1 LARFVKGDV
10 VVPFPFSDLTQ
21 AKRRPSSVVAV
32 LSGDD
37 LILCQITSRAVTD
50 EYAVVIESDD
60 FSSGGLR
67 QSSNVRPNR
76 LFTADKQI
84 ILYKAGQLKLEKM
97 NEVIT
102 RIVEILQQCVVIRL
116 LTQDDE
122 LQFNKSVEIFRKH
135 DVFIPDTVILENWRA
150 TPSTD
155 YR

>member
-1 LARFVKGDV
+1 MARFVKGDVV

-21 AKRRPSSVVAV
+21 AKRRPALVVAV

-50 EYAVVIESDD
+50 EYAVVIESND

-84 ILYKAGQLKLEKM
+84 ILYKAGQLKLEKI
-97 NEVIT
+97 NEVIAT
-102 RIVEILQQCVVIRL
+102 IVEILQQ
-116 LTQDDE
+116 
-122 LQFNKSVEIFRKH
+122 
-135 DVFIPDTVILENWRA
+135 
-150 TPSTD
+150 
-155 YR
+155 